1 MKKPMVKIHNV
12 ETGEVIE
19 REMNAEEL
27 EQFEID
33 QAVTNAMKQA
43 SKRFSNPFVE
53 GSNPSGCILPSH
65 YFCAIFHL
73 SPAYMSTR
81 QLSEFLSNVPIY
93 SQFC

>member
-43 SKRFSNPFVE
+43 EQDKVIAKLE
-53 GSNPSGCILPSH
+53 LLEKLGITEDEAKLL
-65 YFCAIFHL
+65 L
-73 SPAYMSTR
+73 S
-81 QLSEFLSNVPIY
+81 
-93 SQFC
+93 